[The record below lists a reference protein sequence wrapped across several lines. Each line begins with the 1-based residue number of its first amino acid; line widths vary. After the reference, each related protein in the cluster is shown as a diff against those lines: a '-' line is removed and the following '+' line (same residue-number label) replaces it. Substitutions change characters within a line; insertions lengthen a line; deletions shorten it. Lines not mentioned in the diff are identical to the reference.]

1 MTGPEVT
8 TILAIL
14 AAAYPEKTLSDEESS
29 TWERHL
35 ADSDFDIAVT
45 TAERIIDHQKWFP
58 KISEFRQVAVAASRH
73 RSMATPPALPPSDAD
88 RMGYKQRGLAH
99 IAELRAQLREHA

>member
-1 MTGPEVT
+1 MTAIEVT
-8 TILAIL
+8 AVLAIL
-14 AAAYPEKTLSDEESS
+14 AAAYPEKDLTEEETM

-35 ADSDFDIAVT
+35 IGVDFDSAVT

-73 RSMATPPALPPSDAD
+73 RSMATPPALPPSEAD

>member
-35 ADSDFDIAVT
+35 IDSDFDVAVT

-58 KISEFRQVAVAASRH
+58 KISEFRQVALPLARRH
-73 RSMATPPALPPSDAD
+73 RMETPALPLATDAAETY
-88 RMGYKQRGLAH
+88 RTRGLSHVAD
-99 IAELRAQLREHA
+99 IRAQLRGDTA